1 MERQR
6 APGSARARGRGATCD
21 ETRFF
26 AAHARRTRDD
36 SRKRR
41 AMAQNGNG
49 ARPDARRGW
58 RTHLRPLGHLP
69 RGRLRLHGRV
79 RADGGKT
86 EGVKRSKRRVQILVI
101 AAEEVVVVLVD
112 VHLLVREVVVGILQR
127 VHLLVLVLGL
137 ISVLW
142 HRPACARATEAC
154 EVGREEARGAVVPR
168 EEANGATPKRS

>member
-1 MERQR
+1 M
-6 APGSARARGRGATCD
+6 
-21 ETRFF
+21 
-26 AAHARRTRDD
+26 
-36 SRKRR
+36 
-41 AMAQNGNG
+41 
-49 ARPDARRGW
+49 
-58 RTHLRPLGHLP
+58 
-69 RGRLRLHGRV
+69 
-79 RADGGKT
+79 
-86 EGVKRSKRRVQILVI
+86 KRSKRRVQILVI

-168 EEANGATPKRS
+168 EEANGASPKRS